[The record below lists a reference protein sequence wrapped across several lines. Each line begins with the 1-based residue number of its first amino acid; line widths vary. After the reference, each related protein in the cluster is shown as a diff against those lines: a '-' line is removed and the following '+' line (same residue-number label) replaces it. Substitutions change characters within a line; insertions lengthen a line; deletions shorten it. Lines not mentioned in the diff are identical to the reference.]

1 MEDLLGRCSLDV
13 VGNVT
18 LVDVSRA
25 LCLNWCEDGMF
36 YPHFLEAVF
45 CIEMLRTDRLT
56 SLPSLH
62 RTPDKL

>member
-25 LCLNWCEDGMF
+25 MCLDWCEDGIF
-36 YPHFLEAVF
+36 
-45 CIEMLRTDRLT
+45 
-56 SLPSLH
+56 
-62 RTPDKL
+62 